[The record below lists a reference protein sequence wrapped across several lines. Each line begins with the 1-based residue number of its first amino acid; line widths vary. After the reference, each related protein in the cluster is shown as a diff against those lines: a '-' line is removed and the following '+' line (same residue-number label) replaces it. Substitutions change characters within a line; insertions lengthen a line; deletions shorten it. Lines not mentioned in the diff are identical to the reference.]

1 MAPNEKWWRVKFTD
15 IVDDSA
21 SFDHL
26 ERDFLIPA
34 IREIRHLRN
43 DLGPVEKLEMS
54 VIRNTLTRALI
65 DHGRDIGRSG
75 NHAIAEVFL
84 DRPAQGEVDK
94 FPAQGRVLRI
104 LGNV

>member
-1 MAPNEKWWRVKFTD
+1 MARNEKWRGVKSAD

-26 ERDFLIPA
+26 ERDFLIPV

-54 VIRNTLTRALI
+54 VIRNTLTRSLI
-65 DHGRDIGRSG
+65 DHGRDIGRGG
-75 NHAIAEVFL
+75 NHAVAEIFL
-84 DRPAQGEVDK
+84 DRPAQSEVDK
-94 FPAQGRVLRI
+94 LPAQRR
-104 LGNV
+104 